1 MSLGLNIGGN
11 AADIVP
17 RVRFDARVGR
27 LFRAD
32 RVLAADG
39 RWTTEPFDISQP
51 APTFIMDIAGLKV
64 GWLAFGPTGPDHRLV
79 PLGEALPP
87 QPSKDHKQ
95 GFQVRIYA
103 ERLLGGVREFA
114 STAKVVISA
123 MDALHSAFEAAPER
137 AQGLVPVV
145 SVAGTT
151 PVTTRTPQGSST
163 NYAPVFRIDKW
174 VPRPAELEPTA
185 AGAGA
190 APTASPPAGS
200 VPPAPARQ
208 TTPVPLP
215 PAPATAPVAHAT
227 EF

>member
-17 RVRFDARVGR
+17 HVRYDARAGR

-51 APTFIMDIAGLKV
+51 APTFIMDIAAIKV

-123 MDALHSAFEAAPER
+123 MDALHSAFEAALER
-137 AQGLVPVV
+137 GQGLVPVV
-145 SVAGTT
+145 TMSGTV
-151 PVTTRTPQGSST
+151 PVTMKG
-163 NYAPVFRIDKW
+163 
-174 VPRPAELEPTA
+174 L
-185 AGAGA
+185 
-190 APTASPPAGS
+190 
-200 VPPAPARQ
+200 
-208 TTPVPLP
+208 
-215 PAPATAPVAHAT
+215 
-227 EF
+227 